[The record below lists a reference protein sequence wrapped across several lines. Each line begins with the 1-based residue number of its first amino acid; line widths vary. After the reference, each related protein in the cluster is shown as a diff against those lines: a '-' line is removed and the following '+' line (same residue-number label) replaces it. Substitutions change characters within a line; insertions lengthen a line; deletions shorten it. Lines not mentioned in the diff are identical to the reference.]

1 MESGNLILAKKMAQ
15 SIVKDGFVRDMDLF
29 NDISR
34 VLKQASDDPEAKSL
48 LNRITLIRLSTM
60 NQNRVSTP
68 PPPPPQ
74 NITPVAEKISPP
86 VPPKLTPPV
95 PEKVSPPVQA
105 KNTPVQAKNTP
116 VQNKVAAPAPPKAAP
131 PVPPKAV
138 APKPDVTAGAPQ
150 DEVAT
155 KGIPI
160 GLWVLAIILVLPGGI
175 IASLMAKKKYPAK
188 SRALLLVGILTSVIA
203 VLIVFI
209 LVKYTL

>member
-86 VPPKLTPPV
+86 VSPPVQEKVTPPVPPKLTPPV
-95 PEKVSPPVQA
+95 PEKVSPPVQPVN
-105 KNTPVQAKNTP
+105 KPPVQAKNTP
-116 VQNKVAAPAPPKAAP
+116 VKNKVAPRPA
-131 PVPPKAV
+131 
-138 APKPDVTAGAPQ
+138 
-150 DEVAT
+150 
-155 KGIPI
+155 
-160 GLWVLAIILVLPGGI
+160 
-175 IASLMAKKKYPAK
+175 
-188 SRALLLVGILTSVIA
+188 
-203 VLIVFI
+203 
-209 LVKYTL
+209 